1 MAFEKILINNK
12 YKEMILDLL
21 NYGLICYEKEY
32 GNENFG
38 VPFFKLYHQYQMVD
52 TALLSN
58 YEKIHSSFRGSGLI
72 TNGKEFFLF
81 IDLHKE
87 ENIKESINY
96 KDEFLSSKVFQ
107 WQTPNSTSQKSE
119 RGENIIYNKKREVNL
134 HLFVRK
140 YKEIDGKVQPYIYIG
155 KGDTINFEGEKPITV
170 KLELQNRI
178 PENLYIEFTKKV

>member
-1 MAFEKILINNK
+1 ME
-12 YKEMILDLL
+12 
-21 NYGLICYEKEY
+21 
-32 GNENFG
+32 
-38 VPFFKLYHQYQMVD
+38 V
-52 TALLSN
+52 
-58 YEKIHSSFRGSGLI
+58 
-72 TNGKEFFLF
+72 
-81 IDLHKE
+81 LHA
-87 ENIKESINY
+87 
-96 KDEFLSSKVFQ
+96 KVFQ